1 MDRAESSANRSR
13 CPSLV
18 AGSSI
23 AGRSIGIGVRS
34 GSGRRLLAKWMGSA
48 LSQPRGQGHKWRGR
62 QNLFS
67 FLVLLMGTRD
77 ERTVLLTGVLFWDC

>member
-23 AGRSIGIGVRS
+23 AGGDIGIGIRS
-34 GSGRRLLAKWMGSA
+34 GSGRRLLAKWMGVGAFAASRA
-48 LSQPRGQGHKWRGR
+48 GDRTAGPIK
-62 QNLFS
+62 S
-67 FLVLLMGTRD
+67 F
-77 ERTVLLTGVLFWDC
+77 